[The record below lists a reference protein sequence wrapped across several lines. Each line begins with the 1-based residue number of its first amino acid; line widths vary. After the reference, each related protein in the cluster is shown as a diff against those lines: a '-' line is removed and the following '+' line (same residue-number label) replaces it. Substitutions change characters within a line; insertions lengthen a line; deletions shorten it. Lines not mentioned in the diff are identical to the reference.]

1 MAQIG
6 TNLGLKRSLY
16 ANPTFQNRHGIA
28 PKPPQFCPPG
38 WLWFTKAL
46 NVHGAGMRRQEDG
59 IAARNGW
66 VWTFVMIA
74 IAVIYGKAAVS
85 GGDPLATLAGADS
98 DDIMRFLSVR
108 DWLAGQSWFDM
119 RQTGVVAEGGLTL
132 HWSRLI
138 DLGIAAIIWP
148 LSVFLT
154 MEDAEAAG
162 IILWPVLLHS
172 LLILLTAREA
182 LRSFGPRIAAGAVL
196 CLLMW
201 PLLFHNYFQAGR
213 LDHHNVQIVLLTV
226 VVFSLLRDRPTWQS
240 GAVAGFTTAF
250 SLAVGLETLLAH
262 ALVGLLLSWHA
273 VRNPDAFAVPLLSY
287 AVTLGSGSAIFF
299 AVQTAPSSWFYPQ
312 CDQLGLPLLQILSAI
327 SGAAA
332 LLAFALRRRLSF
344 VNRLACAGVLY
355 GGALAL
361 AAPAVLV
368 CAGGPYG
375 NLPPA
380 IEAAIYANIRE
391 ARPALLLALEA
402 PETFHVGVA
411 PLLTALFFATALW
424 RRDGSQARKTK
435 IGTLLIFGWL
445 AAIATLF
452 QLRMIV
458 IGAAVVPMLT
468 GYVLGRTWDWRQTQ
482 KQGQSATL
490 VLLGVGL
497 LTVFY
502 PYAYRAAASFPGPV
516 SAGKMQQNIIAR
528 NCRTHTALET
538 LSALPEGSVLSPLN
552 LGPSILLASGLPV
565 LAAPYHRSASALSN
579 GLLPFMAEEAAFREA
594 LAGMDADYIVLCRNA
609 PHDGFA
615 SELAKGDQVDG
626 LQLVSGMHP
635 ALVAYEV
642 IK

>member
-1 MAQIG
+1 MRQQEDSMASG
-6 TNLGLKRSLY
+6 N
-16 ANPTFQNRHGIA
+16 
-28 PKPPQFCPPG
+28 G
-38 WLWFTKAL
+38 WLW
-46 NVHGAGMRRQEDG
+46 
-59 IAARNGW
+59 
-66 VWTFVMIA
+66 TFVLIA
-74 IAVIYGKAAVS
+74 IAVICGKVAVS
-85 GGDPLATLAGADS
+85 GDDALAELASADS

-108 DWLAGQSWFDM
+108 DWLAGQGWFDM

-148 LSVFLT
+148 SSVFLT
-154 MEDAEAAG
+154 MEDAEAVG

-182 LRSFGPRIAAGAVL
+182 LRNFGPRIAAGAVL

-201 PLLFHNYFQAGR
+201 PLLLHNYFQAGR

-226 VVFSLLRDRPTWQS
+226 VVFSLLRDRPTWRS
-240 GAVAGFTTAF
+240 GAIAGFTTAF

-262 ALVGLLLSWHA
+262 ALVGLLLSWRA
-273 VRNPDAFAVPLLSY
+273 VRSPDVFALPLLGY
-287 AVTLGSGSAIFF
+287 AVTLGSGSALFF
-299 AVQTAPSSWFYPQ
+299 AVQTTPSSWFYPQ
-312 CDQLGLPLLQILSAI
+312 CDQLGLPLLHILAVT

-332 LLAFALRRRLSF
+332 VLAFALRRRPSYLQ
-344 VNRLACAGVLY
+344 RLACAGVLY
-355 GGALAL
+355 CGALAL

-368 CAGGPYG
+368 CASGPYG

-380 IEAAIYANIRE
+380 LEAAIYANIRE

-402 PETFHVGVA
+402 PETFHVSVA
-411 PLLTALFFATALW
+411 PLLTALLFATALW
-424 RRDGSQARKTK
+424 RCDSDQARKTK

-458 IGAAVVPMLT
+458 IGAAVVPILT
-468 GYVLGRTWDWRQTQ
+468 GYALGRAWDWRQRQ
-482 KQGQSATL
+482 MQGQSATL

-502 PYAYRAAASFPGPV
+502 PYASRVTASFPESV
-516 SAGKMQQNIIAR
+516 SAGEMQQDTIAR
-528 NCRTHTALET
+528 NCRTHAALET

-565 LAAPYHRSASALSN
+565 LAAPYHRSAAALSN
-579 GLLPFMAEEAAFREA
+579 GLLPFMAKEAAFRRA
-594 LAGMDADYIVLCRNA
+594 LAGMDADYIVLCRNT
-609 PHDGFA
+609 PHAGFA

-626 LQLVSGMHP
+626 LQLVPGMHP
-635 ALVAYEV
+635 ALVVYEV